1 MSATRPDQ
9 QPIEEPLA
17 ALERELISAYIAGA
31 GQSYDALVART
42 DDEAR
47 RILTDA
53 SRYATERLA
62 EVEARSHYLHA
73 LKGEL

>member
-1 MSATRPDQ
+1 MSATRPDID
-9 QPIEEPLA
+9 PLEEPLA
-17 ALERELISAYIAGA
+17 ALERELISAYVAGT
-31 GQSYDALVART
+31 GQRYDALVTRT
-42 DDEAR
+42 DDAAR
-47 RILTDA
+47 RVLTDA